1 MSKNSFN
8 KILQRIFQVWS
19 SSPSPATLATFI
31 SGSPVSSLVW
41 LAGSERYLVY
51 GTTGRQLR
59 LCDVVEKTAM
69 AEAGDLPGLV
79 SVLLSLPT
87 SLLLCCAG
95 PSILIL
101 DKALKIEQ
109 EFKSGSMSTTAASSN
124 HNGTLLVHG
133 SETGLL
139 DCFSPTANL
148 PAPRSACSD

>member
-1 MSKNSFN
+1 M
-8 KILQRIFQVWS
+8 
-19 SSPSPATLATFI
+19 
-31 SGSPVSSLVW
+31 SSLVW

-69 AEAGDLPGLV
+69 TEAAELPGLV

-95 PSILIL
+95 PSILML

-109 EFKSGSMSTTAASSN
+109 EFKSGSASTTAASSN
-124 HNGTLLVHG
+124 HNGTLLIHG

-139 DCFSPTANL
+139 VLLTMSHSQPPSTQASL
-148 PAPRSACSD
+148 